1 MENRCLS
8 LDFLRGISIFG
19 MIFSAIIPYGVL
31 PAWMYHIQN
40 PPPLHNLDVT
50 VSGIGWVDLVFPV
63 FIFCMGVAIPLSG
76 KKKMEQG
83 VSAMEYVKGCFG
95 RFLMLW
101 LFSYLYVLMNFSTAE
116 GLWPQIF
123 TIFGFVAL
131 GSVYGKRVG
140 KGLWMRVIGLIIV
153 GCIITIGHFGFGEVV
168 SFHRRGIIIFLLAFL
183 YLFGSLI
190 WYSTRR
196 SLKTRVA
203 VFIILF
209 LFTCITKELEWPAIT
224 YANPNIRWWF
234 NMEYFY
240 FLLILLPATVIGDIL
255 SERAVGNADA
265 PEATGTAV
273 AGHLF
278 FPLVLC
284 FCAWQCYALYMGM
297 HCWNAVV
304 SIVFSVIGYIAVNKY
319 FIYYKAMF
327 GMACILLLCG
337 LGMIGVEGGI
347 FKVPCTVSYCFI
359 TFGISVYLYMFSDY
373 LCRYL
378 GGSFIVRVFSGAGKN
393 PLMSYVAF
401 DSLVVPFLK
410 ATGLIALYQAAYPAG
425 YPAVGVLRGAIVV
438 FFTMWIVYAL
448 GKKGFRWKA

>member
-140 KGLWMRVIGLIIV
+140 KNLWMRVIGLIIV

-255 SERAVGNADA
+255 SERAELSFNEGVLDDDVIPLCSAMAAKEEGDA
-265 PEATGTAV
+265 R
-273 AGHLF
+273 
-278 FPLVLC
+278 
-284 FCAWQCYALYMGM
+284 YALD
-297 HCWNAVV
+297 
-304 SIVFSVIGYIAVNKY
+304 
-319 FIYYKAMF
+319 
-327 GMACILLLCG
+327 LL
-337 LGMIGVEGGI
+337 
-347 FKVPCTVSYCFI
+347 KS
-359 TFGISVYLYMFSDY
+359 
-373 LCRYL
+373 
-378 GGSFIVRVFSGAGKN
+378 AGE
-393 PLMSYVAF
+393 LAF
-401 DSLVVPFLK
+401 DEESERVTSEHVRK
-410 ATGLIALYQAAYPAG
+410 AKDTIEHNKIIEIISTLPLQQQR
-425 YPAVGVLRGAIVV
+425 VLEAILNL
-438 FFTMWIVYAL
+438 TKL
-448 GKKGFRWKA
+448 GEEISSGK